1 MPSDLF
7 CYWTALKI
15 REQLGCVVQS
25 AEVKGMV
32 QGKDRKPELGISLA
46 NQCRQRTTYPP
57 ANKNSSINK
66 NDNE

>member
-1 MPSDLF
+1 
-7 CYWTALKI
+7 
-15 REQLGCVVQS
+15 VVQS

-57 ANKNSSINK
+57 GNKNSNNNK